1 MSALYIHIPF
11 CKQICYYCDF
21 YFSLTLK
28 NKDRMV
34 DALIQEINLRSNY
47 LNDNNLTTI
56 YFGGGTPSVL
66 SLSDINRIF
75 EAINANFNTES
86 VTEVTFE
93 ANPDDLTDSYLQD
106 LRSTPINRLSIGIQS
121 FDDAHLKLMN
131 RRHTAQQAID
141 CLDRVFAAGFDN
153 VTADLMYSLPDMD
166 IAGLQ
171 RNMDILLRYPINH
184 ISAYNLSIEPKTAF
198 GKMAR
203 NEALNLPTENQ
214 AIEQSDFLRSYLAEN
229 GFDQYE
235 ISNFARDGH
244 YSKHNSGYWQ
254 QVQYLGIG
262 PSAHSYNGSSRQW
275 NVSNNNRY
283 LDLLS
288 SGQPFFER
296 EELTMTD
303 LHNEYIFTGLRTKW
317 GVSSQYILDHFG
329 QKQLM
334 NFLATAKIF
343 VDQGFMFQQ
352 DYQFILTDKG
362 KAIAD
367 GIASDLFSTL

>member
-21 YFSLTLK
+21 YFSLSLK

-34 DALIQEINLRSNY
+34 DALIHEMHLRSNY
-47 LNDNNLTTI
+47 LNDNNLSTI

-66 SLSDINRIF
+66 SISDINRLF
-75 EAINANFNTES
+75 EAINRNFNTNS
-86 VTEVTFE
+86 VSEITFE
-93 ANPDDLTDSYLQD
+93 ANPDDLTIEYLQE
-106 LRSTPINRLSIGIQS
+106 LSRTPINRLSIGIQS
-121 FDDAHLKLMN
+121 FDDTHLKLMN
-131 RRHTAQQAID
+131 RRHTANEAIN
-141 CLDRVFAAGFDN
+141 CLDRVFSSGFTN
-153 VTADLMYSLPDMD
+153 VTADLMYALPDMD
-166 IAGLQ
+166 IAGLKH
-171 RNMDILLRYPINH
+171 NIDILLRYPINH

-203 NEALNLPTENQ
+203 KNSLNLPTENE
-214 AIEQSDFLRSYLAEN
+214 AIEQSDYLRSYLADH

-235 ISNFARDGH
+235 ISNFARNDH
-244 YSKHNSGYWQ
+244 YSKHNSAYWQ
-254 QVQYLGIG
+254 QVHYLGIG

-275 NVSNNNRY
+275 NVSNNNQY
-283 LDLLS
+283 LELLS
-288 SGQPFFER
+288 SGKSYFER
-296 EELTMTD
+296 EELTITD

-317 GVSSQYILDHFG
+317 GVNSQYILDHFG

-343 VDQGFMFQQ
+343 IEQGFMYQN
-352 DYQFILTDKG
+352 DYQFVLTDKG

-367 GIASDLFSTL
+367 GIASDLFSTI

>member
-66 SLSDINRIF
+66 SLSDISRIF
-75 EAINANFNTES
+75 EAINANFITES

-93 ANPDDLTDSYLQD
+93 ANPDDLTDSFLQD

-131 RRHTAQQAID
+131 RRHTAKEAID

-288 SGQPFFER
+288 SGQPYFER

>member
-1 MSALYIHIPF
+1 
-11 CKQICYYCDF
+11 
-21 YFSLTLK
+21 
-28 NKDRMV
+28 
-34 DALIQEINLRSNY
+34 
-47 LNDNNLTTI
+47 
-56 YFGGGTPSVL
+56 
-66 SLSDINRIF
+66 
-75 EAINANFNTES
+75 
-86 VTEVTFE
+86 
-93 ANPDDLTDSYLQD
+93 
-106 LRSTPINRLSIGIQS
+106 
-121 FDDAHLKLMN
+121 
-131 RRHTAQQAID
+131 
-141 CLDRVFAAGFDN
+141 
-153 VTADLMYSLPDMD
+153 
-166 IAGLQ
+166 
-171 RNMDILLRYPINH
+171 MDILLRYPINH

-235 ISNFARDGH
+235 ISNFARNGH

-288 SGQPFFER
+288 SGQPYFEC